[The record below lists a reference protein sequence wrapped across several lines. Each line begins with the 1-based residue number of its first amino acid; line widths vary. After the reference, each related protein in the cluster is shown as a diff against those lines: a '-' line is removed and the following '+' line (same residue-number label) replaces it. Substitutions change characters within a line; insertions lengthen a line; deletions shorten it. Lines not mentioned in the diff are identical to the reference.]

1 MPPIS
6 PQGSRTGLVTA
17 LVIFVILFVTTTILW
32 IYESAER
39 RNRDDRIAQ
48 LDARMRDVV
57 DEATIG
63 GPDVAALQSAARENP
78 AYSGMSAMQVALA
91 QRNDLG
97 KRIAG
102 TAASPAQVQ
111 QRADAALVRAT
122 APDVAAAN
130 AQVTRTT
137 SLSDAVTRL
146 ADRLA
151 ALNAER
157 DAMAKER
164 DAAKKETQDAIAQ
177 RDALLKQKDEQI
189 AAVTKQ
195 TQERLAQLA
204 SFQQSTEGTVEQ
216 IRTSSNTTLTQ
227 AQQQNEQLTAQLAQ
241 ANASIKD
248 QQNTIAKLQERLGGI
263 RVNPNEA
270 TVQKADGEIVRLPGN
285 NLAVINLGLG
295 DQVVQGMT
303 FEVYDKHQGVPAL
316 GADGTREG
324 EMPTGKA
331 SLEVVRIGPGFSECR
346 IIRKEQG
353 FNLVQGDLIVNLVYD
368 KTQKYN
374 FVVYGD
380 FDLDRDGRASAGDA
394 EVIRRLI
401 TQWGGNV
408 VNEVN
413 VNTDF
418 IVMGVEPAVPA
429 APAADAGAVEIA
441 AHQRAVQALDRY
453 LDVRKQA
460 MSLNIPILN
469 QNRFLN
475 FVGYTSQAG
484 R

>member
-6 PQGSRTGLVTA
+6 PQGSRTGIVTT

-39 RNRDDRIAQ
+39 RNRDDQIAEYRKR
-48 LDARMRDVV
+48 LTDIV

-63 GPDVAALQSAARENP
+63 GADVQALTTAARENP

-91 QRNDLG
+91 QRNDLA
-97 KRIAG
+97 KAVAG
-102 TAASPAQVQ
+102 TATTPAQVNA
-111 QRADAALVRAT
+111 RIIAALARAT

-130 AQVTRTT
+130 AQVTKTT
-137 SLSDAVTRL
+137 SLADAVTRL
-146 ADRLA
+146 SERLA

-157 DAMAKER
+157 NDLAKQVE
-164 DAAKKETQDAIAQ
+164 AAKTETQQVIAK
-177 RDALLKQKDEQI
+177 RDDLLKQKDAEI
-189 AAVTKQ
+189 AKVTTEMQ
-195 TQERLAQLA
+195 SQMAQLA
-204 SFQQSTEGTVEQ
+204 GFRQQTEGTVAQ
-216 IRTSSNTTLTQ
+216 IQQSSNTTLTQ
-227 AQQQNEQLTAQLAQ
+227 AQQQNEQLTAQLNQAQ
-241 ANASIKD
+241 ASIKAKD
-248 QQNTIAKLQERLGGI
+248 QQIEALQQRLGAI

-270 TVQKADGEIVRLPGN
+270 TIQKPDGQIVRLPGN
-285 NLAVINLGLG
+285 GLAVINLGLG
-295 DQVVQGMT
+295 DRIVQGMT
-303 FEVYDKHQGVPAL
+303 FEVYDKYTGVPAL
-316 GADGTREG
+316 GADGTRPG
-324 EMPTGKA
+324 EMPSGKG
-331 SLEVVRIGPGFSECR
+331 SIEVVRIGPGFSECR
-346 IIRKEQG
+346 IIRKEAG
-353 FNLVQGDLIVNLVYD
+353 ISMTQGDLIVNLVYD

-380 FDLDRDGRASAGDA
+380 FDLDNDGRTAPGDA

-408 VNEVN
+408 VNDVN

-418 IVMGVEPAVPA
+418 VVMGVEPKMDAR
-429 APAADAGAVEIA
+429 PAADDAVAIA
-441 AHQRAVQALDRY
+441 AHQRAEAELNKY

-460 MSLNIPILN
+460 MQLNIPILN

-475 FVGYTSQAG
+475 FVGYTSQAA